1 MTLPA
6 LNRAVDRAAM
16 WWEDRRAR
24 TAAPFRPGP
33 SGPLACFGP
42 LPAAPLPPAEAGE
55 WSAPAPG
62 GGTGADDRMR
72 IHCRAARGD
81 FRGTALLLPPWK
93 LPRTEVLAGWVDL
106 LAGSGL
112 DAWLVVPPHHL
123 ERAGPGQRSGE
134 GFVSPDLA
142 RLRASLEQTVLEV
155 RVAAAMAR
163 QRGPAGVVGLSL
175 GALAAAL
182 AATGPEPL
190 DFAALV
196 APPDL
201 AWVAERT
208 RIGRRLARLA
218 RRGGAPL
225 PPPAALRA
233 ALEPLAPRRRTPTAR
248 RLLVAV
254 GLDDVI
260 AGREEPERL
269 ARAWGVA
276 PRLYPRGHLT
286 LLFACGALRR
296 DLAAFLRATTSSASP
311 PGRRPAP
318 A

>member
-1 MTLPA
+1 
-6 LNRAVDRAAM
+6 M
-16 WWEDRRAR
+16 WWEDRVAR
-24 TAAPFRPGP
+24 TPAPFRHGPPGP
-33 SGPLACFGP
+33 LGCFGP
-42 LPAAPLPPAEAGE
+42 IPATPPAPAGPGE

-72 IHCRAARGD
+72 IHCRVARGS

-93 LPRTEVLAGWVDL
+93 LPRAGLLGGWTDL
-106 LAGSGL
+106 LARSGF
-112 DAWLVVPPHHL
+112 DAWVLVPPHHL
-123 ERAGPGQRSGE
+123 ERAAPGTRSGE
-134 GFVSPDLA
+134 EFASPDLG
-142 RLRASLEQTVLEV
+142 RLRASFEQTVMEV

-208 RIGRRLARLA
+208 PIGRRLARLA
-218 RRGGAPL
+218 FRGGAPL
-225 PPPAALRA
+225 PPAAALRA
-233 ALEPLAPRRRTPTAR
+233 ALEPLAPRRRRPTAR
-248 RLLVAV
+248 RLLVAA

-260 AGREEPERL
+260 AGREGPEGL

-296 DLAAFLRATTSSASP
+296 DLSAFLRATTSSSSP

-318 A
+318 S